1 LRRKIFKIILFPISL
16 LLTIF
21 VAISGFIVR
30 KCAVLL
36 NILSV
41 ILFLAA
47 LLGLLQ
53 YLAGWPFGGVKDSS
67 ALRSAVIA
75 GVCAFLLSPV
85 GLPKLT
91 LWMIGKLDALNGSI
105 KSI

>member
-1 LRRKIFKIILFPISL
+1 MRTLFKILLFPVSL

-21 VAISGFIVR
+21 VAASGFIVKR
-30 KCAVLL
+30 CAVLL
-36 NILSV
+36 NILAV

-47 LLGLLQ
+47 ALGLVQ
-53 YLAGWPFGGVKDSS
+53 YLAGWPFGGAGNAS

-75 GVCAFLLSPV
+75 GVCAFLLCPS

-91 LWMIGKLDALNGSI
+91 LWIVGRLDTLNRSI